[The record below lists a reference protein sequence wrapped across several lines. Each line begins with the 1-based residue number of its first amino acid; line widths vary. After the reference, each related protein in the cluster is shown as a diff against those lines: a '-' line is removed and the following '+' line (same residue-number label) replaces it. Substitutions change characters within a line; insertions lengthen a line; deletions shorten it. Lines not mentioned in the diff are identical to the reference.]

1 MRAYPIASAL
11 AAGLLLACTV
21 ASLAETAAGA
31 RPKPA
36 PAPEAPP
43 PSNARNCQTT
53 TPFPRW
59 IEDFKKEARADG
71 IKPATIQAMIGGMT
85 PDPGIIS
92 RDRKQ
97 SFFSQTFLDFY
108 GKLANK
114 GREQTGRT
122 YLQKHKAI
130 FDRAEEDFGVP
141 GAVITGFWALESDF
155 GIGMGNLP
163 VMRSL
168 LTLAWDC
175 RRGALFREELK
186 AAMKIVEKGYL
197 RADELVGSW
206 AGELGQTQFLPQHYY
221 NYGLD
226 YDNDGR
232 RDLMRDIPDIVGST
246 ANFIQ
251 ALGWRRGEPWIEEV
265 RLTKDIAWDQADLTI
280 EHPRSQWAAWGV
292 VGVNGKLPADG
303 MKASLMLPMGRNG
316 PALLAYPNFRIYT
329 QWNNSLTYATT
340 AAHLAA
346 RMAGAPYLGRG
357 NGQPVASLGYE
368 QIKELQVLLQ
378 KRGFDVGDADGKLG
392 AGSRKAVKV
401 MQQKLGFPADS
412 YPTPELLAAL
422 RGRS

>member
-1 MRAYPIASAL
+1 MRAFSFAPAL
-11 AAGLLLACTV
+11 AVVLILGG
-21 ASLAETAAGA
+21 ASLSIARAEPAA
-31 RPKPA
+31 PP
-36 PAPEAPP
+36 PPPP

-53 TPFPRW
+53 VPFPRW
-59 IEDFKKEARADG
+59 IEDFKKEAFADG

-155 GIGMGNLP
+155 GVGMGNLP

-186 AAMKIVEKGYL
+186 AAMQIIERGYL
-197 RADELVGSW
+197 RSDELIGSW
-206 AGELGQTQFLPQHYY
+206 AGELGQTQFLPQHYL

-226 YDNDGR
+226 YDQDGR
-232 RDLMRDIPDIVGST
+232 RDLMRDIPDIIGST

-251 ALGWRRGEPWIEEV
+251 ALGWRRDEPWIEEV
-265 RLTKDIAWDQADLTI
+265 RLTKELPWDQADLSV
-280 EHPRSQWAAWGV
+280 ELPLSQWAAWGV
-292 VGVNGKLPADG
+292 TGVNGKLPAG
-303 MKASLMLPMGRNG
+303 NLKASLMLPMGRNG
-316 PALLAYPNFRIYT
+316 PALLAYQNFRIYT

-346 RMAGAPYLGRG
+346 RMSGAPYLGRG
-357 NGQPVASLGYE
+357 NGQPIASLSYE
-368 QIKELQVLLQ
+368 QTKELQVLLQ

-392 AGSRKAVKV
+392 AGTRKAVKV
-401 MQQKLGFPADS
+401 MQQKFSLPADS